1 MPIVNEDEQKKG
13 EQLVGQ
19 GGGDAYIQG
28 GTGQGATTGVAQA
41 KQPSSSGYVNINRFL
56 DANQQGAAQLGG
68 LVKNDISQNEGMA
81 SKSVGDYSTVG
92 SSEAQAGTPSFDAGG
107 VGSSAVDPNLL
118 SQSYSS
124 TPATAV
130 NTGPKEMKVS
140 YGGPSDYTGTGSSK
154 LSAAYGN
161 TTDTMNKANGQL
173 KNYGSFEGTQANLAG
188 ITGKDSAFDTAML
201 QGNQP
206 GYQPYAQ
213 NSYNNINSLW
223 EGAKTGVTGNIDSA
237 KTATGNV
244 QGQWDKA
251 IANRNAGATSTQ
263 AAYAAQS
270 KKWIRDQGDKAM
282 AALKTPAR
290 QPLLPTSQPAKQ
302 QPTNY
307 QYPSLNSMF
316 KGGRRYG

>member
-1 MPIVNEDEQKKG
+1 MPIVNDDEQKKG
-13 EQLVGQ
+13 EQLLGQ

-41 KQPSSSGYVNINRFL
+41 KTPSSSGYVNINRFL

-68 LVKNDISQNEGMA
+68 MVKNDISQNEGQA
-81 SKSVGDYSTVG
+81 SKSVGDYATVG
-92 SSEAQAGTPSFDAGG
+92 ASEAQAGTPSFDAGG
-107 VGSSAVDPNLL
+107 VGSSAVDPNLF

-124 TPATAV
+124 TPATAT
-130 NTGPKEMKVS
+130 NTGPKEKTVS
-140 YGGPSDYTGTGSSK
+140 YGGPSDYTGTGSSN
-154 LSAAYGN
+154 LASAYSS
-161 TTDTMNKANGQL
+161 TTDTMGKATGQL
-173 KNYGSFEGTQANLAG
+173 KNYGSFSGTQANLAG

-206 GYQPYAQ
+206 GYQPHAQ
-213 NSYNNINSLW
+213 NAYNNINSLW

-237 KTATGNV
+237 KTATNSV
-244 QGQWDKA
+244 QDQWNKA
-251 IANRNAGATSTQ
+251 IADRDSGAASAQ
-263 AAYAAQS
+263 DAYNAQS

-290 QPLLPTSQPAKQ
+290 H
-302 QPTNY
+302 NY

-316 KGGRRYG
+316 KGGR